1 MVGNINLPLHRLPPS
16 ICVCLTNCDLLSPRQ
31 GVSFILACTSTLT
44 SYILPPSLLSHSLT
58 LPLSHP
64 FTLSPCIY
72 SPTLPSLTHPLTPSP
87 PHPLTLQPVSMVEDN
102 GLVIVR
108 CKRHLVTRLLIGDVL
123 LLVAYLWGLYIFR
136 FKSPE
141 HLATLMETV
150 IFVVDKKISAES
162 YVVVDIS
169 ICKNH

>member
-1 MVGNINLPLHRLPPS
+1 M
-16 ICVCLTNCDLLSPRQ
+16 
-31 GVSFILACTSTLT
+31 SFIPACTSTLT
-44 SYILPPSLLSHSLT
+44 LLTFSPSPFSLSHSLT
-58 LPLSHP
+58 LSPFHSPTFSLSHSLT
-64 FTLSPCIY
+64 TLSLFHAL
-72 SPTLPSLTHPLTPSP
+72 SHHPTLPPSHSFIPSP

-136 FKSPE
+136 FKSPK

-150 IFVVDKKISAES
+150 IFVLTSRSQQSLLLLTCHLI
-162 YVVVDIS
+162 YY
-169 ICKNH
+169 

>member
-1 MVGNINLPLHRLPPS
+1 
-16 ICVCLTNCDLLSPRQ
+16 
-31 GVSFILACTSTLT
+31 
-44 SYILPPSLLSHSLT
+44 
-58 LPLSHP
+58 
-64 FTLSPCIY
+64 
-72 SPTLPSLTHPLTPSP
+72 
-87 PHPLTLQPVSMVEDN
+87 MVEDN

-150 IFVVDKKISAES
+150 IFVVNKILAES
-162 YVVVDIS
+162 YVVVVVDIS
-169 ICKNH
+169 LDLLKPSYH